1 MGQERE
7 GGYAN
12 LPKQWKQSPSAD
24 AAVVL
29 PIPAKDHNEDR
40 EGEVV
45 YEHVH

>member
-1 MGQERE
+1 MGLEREE

-12 LPKQWKQSPSAD
+12 LPKQFPSAG
-24 AAVVL
+24 AAVT

-45 YEHVH
+45 YEHIH